1 MKIKNSDYFY
11 MFVEGK
17 CEMNFKMFIHL
28 SQNLIPANNLL
39 NTENEFWS
47 YYEYSKV
54 DFKFLRNRGRT

>member
-1 MKIKNSDYFY
+1 